1 MVNKNQQVNQE
12 MIVKCQIVVEIV
24 QKEIMVKK
32 NQLENQKELM
42 VKNQPVNQ
50 ELMVNQI
57 VVKVVQKKL
66 KVKNQQVNQELMV
79 KCQIVVKVV
88 QKELK
93 VKKNQQVNQ
102 KELMVK

>member
-1 MVNKNQQVNQE
+1 
-12 MIVKCQIVVEIV
+12 
-24 QKEIMVKK
+24 
-32 NQLENQKELM
+32 
-42 VKNQPVNQ
+42 
-50 ELMVNQI
+50 MVNQI

-66 KVKNQQVNQELMV
+66 KVNKNQQVNQEMTV

-102 KELMVK
+102 KELMVKNLPVNQELMVNQIVVKVVQKKLKVNKNQQVNQEMTVNVKSW